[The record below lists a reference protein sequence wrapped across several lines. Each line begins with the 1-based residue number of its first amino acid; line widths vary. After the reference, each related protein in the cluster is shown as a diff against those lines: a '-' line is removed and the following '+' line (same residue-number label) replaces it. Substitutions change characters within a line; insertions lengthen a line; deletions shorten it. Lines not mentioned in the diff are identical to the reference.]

1 MSPAGRGCTIGVDI
15 GGTKVSGGVVDG
27 SGRISAR
34 ARRDTPHRSTA
45 PTVVED
51 AIVSV
56 IEELR
61 AEPEGADAGAV
72 GIGAAGFVSADRSRV
87 VFAPHLSWRDE
98 PLRDRLASRVDLPI
112 TVDNDANGALWA
124 EHRYG
129 AARAAS
135 HAVMI
140 TLGTGI
146 GGSVLVDGRLMR
158 GRWGIA
164 GEFGHIQVVPQ
175 GVRCECGN
183 RGCWEQYSSGNAL
196 VREARS
202 MVAARSPIATDLLTR
217 AEGDPQALTGPMI
230 TEAAR
235 AGDRTSVEL
244 LAEVGTWLGV
254 GMANLA
260 AALDPEVFVVGGGV
274 SAAGDL
280 LLEPAREAFGRH
292 LTGRGYRPQAQI
304 VAATLGPDAGLIGAA
319 ALAEDS
325 LAGSG
330 PEGHPA

>member
-1 MSPAGRGCTIGVDI
+1 MPGSLAIGVDI
-15 GGTKVSGGVVDG
+15 GGTKVSAGVVDR
-27 SGRISAR
+27 SGRILAR
-34 ARRDTPHRSTA
+34 TRRDTPHRSTA
-45 PTVVED
+45 PSVVED

-56 IEELR
+56 IDELL
-61 AEPEGADAGAV
+61 AGPVGPEVAAI
-72 GIGAAGFVSADRSRV
+72 GIGAAGFVSADGSHV

-98 PLRDRLASRVDLPI
+98 PLRAALARRVELPI

-124 EHRYG
+124 EHRFG
-129 AARAAS
+129 AARSAS

-146 GGSVLVDGRLMR
+146 GGGVLVDGRLMR

-164 GEFGHIQVVPQ
+164 GEFGHMQVVPA
-175 GVRCECGN
+175 GLRCECGN

-202 MVAARSPIATDLLTR
+202 LVSARSPLSTDLLAR
-217 AEGDPQALTGPMI
+217 AGGDPGNLTGPMI

-244 LAEVGTWLGV
+244 LAEIGSWLGV

-260 AALDPEVFVVGGGV
+260 AALDPEIFVVGGGV

-280 LLEPAREAFGRH
+280 LLDPAREAFGRQ
-292 LTGRGYRPQAQI
+292 LTGRGYRPQAEI

-319 ALAEDS
+319 ALADAS
-325 LAGSG
+325 LTSAGLQG
-330 PEGHPA
+330 RPA